1 MKYKR
6 EILVSIEWLV
16 AVLLILFPVV
26 KIVQFVNQEITAEI
40 AASKPMMAFAVETE
54 EPVVEIVRSIDNNRI
69 AEAQGLIG
77 KMLFDDSVPKTVNE
91 YFNEFNAYYAVQED
105 YKRRNLTVPS
115 KSDAVVDALYFVRN
129 AQVLVSY
136 LESKNI
142 PLHDA
147 YRCAEVVPFYCIRNY
162 EKDRVGQNNLY
173 ASYLMYLCEP
183 IEHLSEYGVKICC
196 MSVWEIY
203 RSEKSKNKQKLVCL
217 QITETIKNLKQKYE
231 RDLGENGIY
240 KNEVMY
246 LDRVMDFCN
255 RKRAALWGLTGDNFP
270 KYVME

>member
-105 YKRRNLTVPS
+105 YKMRFILYATRKFLFLTLSLKTFLFMMLTVARRLFRFTAYGITRRTEWGRTICMPLTLCICVS
-115 KSDAVVDALYFVRN
+115 RLSIFRN
-129 AQVLVSY
+129 TV
-136 LESKNI
+136 
-142 PLHDA
+142 
-147 YRCAEVVPFYCIRNY
+147 
-162 EKDRVGQNNLY
+162 
-173 ASYLMYLCEP
+173 
-183 IEHLSEYGVKICC
+183 
-196 MSVWEIY
+196 
-203 RSEKSKNKQKLVCL
+203 
-217 QITETIKNLKQKYE
+217 
-231 RDLGENGIY
+231 
-240 KNEVMY
+240 
-246 LDRVMDFCN
+246 
-255 RKRAALWGLTGDNFP
+255 
-270 KYVME
+270 